1 MPLQTWRAGC
11 ALAAAILLCACA
23 AEVPV
28 AHANLVP
35 LTAPAPDLQLAS
47 DLPVS
52 LSTGY
57 TRTVPAKTR
66 WRAVGA
72 LPQGTVYRPLDTVF
86 AIEGRQIHEAYLVVR
101 GTTLQGFFLPG
112 EGNYSALPSG
122 IQLPI
127 ETGERR

>member
-1 MPLQTWRAGC
+1 MPIQSWRMEC

-28 AHANLVP
+28 ARASLVP
-35 LTAPAPDLQLAS
+35 LTAPAPDLLLAS
-47 DLPVS
+47 ELPVT

-57 TRTVPAKTR
+57 TRTVPSKAR
-66 WRAVGA
+66 WRAVGT
-72 LPQGTVYRPLDTVF
+72 LPQGTVYRPIGTVF

-101 GTTLQGFFLPG
+101 GTALQGFFLPG
-112 EGNYSALPSG
+112 EGNYSALPSA